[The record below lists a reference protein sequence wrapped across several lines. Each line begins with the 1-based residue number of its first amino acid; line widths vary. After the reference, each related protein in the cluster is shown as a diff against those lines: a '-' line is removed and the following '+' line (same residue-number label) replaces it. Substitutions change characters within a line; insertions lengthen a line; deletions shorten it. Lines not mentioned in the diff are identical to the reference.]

1 MGLYAPKERAL
12 QVSEENNNQEPEMLQ
27 VFQMESG
34 KQFNQLAKSGATPDF
49 EITSDPV
56 KCTGYWEGHNFHWI
70 PLFRYS
76 QPRIPISARWIEG
89 QKFEVLVNGATVYWY
104 HHDPERLKQAL
115 SKAKPDQVKATEGR
129 PWIFISTGDGAYAF
143 NCAEEP
149 LKGCTAEANRAVQ

>member
-34 KQFNQLAKSGATPDF
+34 KQFNELAKSGATPDF

-149 LKGCTAEANRAVQ
+149 LKGCTQGANKRGV